1 MKKQFS
7 QVIAIAI
14 FTIAGTATAEAQ
26 AWSLTGNAGTAPG
39 VNFIGTRD
47 NKTLVF
53 KTNNTGRMRI
63 TDVGIVGINAT
74 NPVGKLNVGGTSNH
88 LSLSSPGNVVV
99 GDITGFNVGFDA
111 TQIQARINGK
121 AANLTL
127 NNFGGTTFIG
137 SSTKSSTGLVANG
150 TSYGLSGYSSNSG
163 STGVNGAGPSA
174 DGFGVAGSGF
184 YGTFGYSPTNFGYG
198 IYGQGANGAYGVE
211 GYSNVSIGVFGA
223 TGNSSSYAGFFVG
236 NVYTT
241 GSYMSSDEKLKQN
254 IQDFSSAMNIIKQL
268 HPKQYQYRRDGN
280 FRQMNLPEGQH
291 YGLIAQDVEK
301 ILPDLVKDSKFD
313 VIKQVQSKV
322 FTDPKNLDAQRT
334 TSIMTKSG
342 ETIDFKA
349 LNYTEFIPII
359 IKGMQEQ
366 QQTIETLQQIN
377 QNLQQQINDLKQ
389 QVQNISVTKTDLSVN
404 KSVSN
409 TGYLLQNSPNPFSS
423 NTVIRCFLPANIHNA
438 QLSIFSADG
447 KPLKTYSLSN
457 NGMNEVTV
465 NTASLASGQY
475 SYSLIIDGKVADT
488 KAMVLMK

>member
-1 MKKQFS
+1 M
-7 QVIAIAI
+7 
-14 FTIAGTATAEAQ
+14 
-26 AWSLTGNAGTAPG
+26 
-39 VNFIGTRD
+39 
-47 NKTLVF
+47 
-53 KTNNTGRMRI
+53 
-63 TDVGIVGINAT
+63 
-74 NPVGKLNVGGTSNH
+74 
-88 LSLSSPGNVVV
+88 
-99 GDITGFNVGFDA
+99 
-111 TQIQARINGK
+111 
-121 AANLTL
+121 
-127 NNFGGTTFIG
+127 
-137 SSTKSSTGLVANG
+137 
-150 TSYGLSGYSSNSG
+150 
-163 STGVNGAGPSA
+163 
-174 DGFGVAGSGF
+174 
-184 YGTFGYSPTNFGYG
+184 
-198 IYGQGANGAYGVE
+198 
-211 GYSNVSIGVFGA
+211 
-223 TGNSSSYAGFFVG
+223 
-236 NVYTT
+236 
-241 GSYMSSDEKLKQN
+241 
-254 IQDFSSAMNIIKQL
+254 
-268 HPKQYQYRRDGN
+268 
-280 FRQMNLPEGQH
+280 
-291 YGLIAQDVEK
+291 IAQDVEK

-313 VIKQVQSKV
+313 VMKQVQSKV

-457 NGMNEVTV
+457 SGMNEVTV